1 MKKINTFKIIIISM
15 LSAIAMVLM
24 FIDFPVFFAPS
35 FMKFDISDL
44 PIMIGG
50 FLYGPIY
57 GIIIAILKILLKIVF
72 KPTSTMFV
80 GEISNLIGSIFY
92 VVPASIIYK
101 QLKNKKN
108 AIVGL
113 IVGIISTS
121 IACTLSN
128 ILFIFPTYMKLYELS
143 KESIIKMCQMIN
155 PYIDSMTKVMLL
167 SVLPF
172 NLFKYIIVS
181 FITWLLYKNI
191 SNIIKKYEG

>member
-1 MKKINTFKIIIISM
+1 M